1 MHISAQLQPLWHSK
15 KPLNSC
21 RSLKDQLAWLHDA
34 DDNFKLKAINKEQL
48 DDKHLLLNE
57 WLPANLSNA
66 IELFGKKNEVN
77 QNVAASMWLKS
88 FNNQF
93 FTSLTA
99 LRLKFNRVPIVQ
111 FNDIFISTPNGEK
124 IKSLQINNKNSFVCL
139 ENDPLATSSQATVVA
154 NQTLLDEAF
163 THLIQ
168 QIGGGLSVLFEK
180 ERLKHRPFWGSI
192 SLAISV
198 FFMRLTEKG
207 LSADLAKQI
216 LPNAQQWLSN
226 IMPDIGKELAHI
238 HVAEKEQRAILYVQ
252 RETCCLKYKIDGKK
266 NCATCH
272 LLSDEER
279 IKKNTKRI
287 PSSL

>member
-1 MHISAQLQPLWHSK
+1 MHISAQLQPLWLSK
-15 KPLNSC
+15 KTSNSC
-21 RSLKDQLAWLHDA
+21 YSLREQLAWLHNA
-34 DDNFKLKAINKEQL
+34 DDNFKLKAIDKNQL
-48 DDKHLLLNE
+48 DDKYSLLNK

-124 IKSLQINNKNSFVCL
+124 IKSLQINNNCPFVCL
-139 ENDPLATSSQATVVA
+139 ATDPLASESQATVVES
-154 NQTLLDEAF
+154 QEKLDEAF
-163 THLIQ
+163 TYLLQ
-168 QIGGGLSVLFEK
+168 QIGGGLSIFFEK

-192 SLAISV
+192 SLAVSV

-207 LSADLAKQI
+207 LSKEVASQLA
-216 LPNAQQWLSN
+216 LNAEHWLEN
-226 IMPDIGKELAHI
+226 IMPEIGKNLAHVR
-238 HVAEKEQRAILYVQ
+238 VAENNQQAILYVQ
-252 RETCCLKYKIDGKK
+252 RETCCMKYKIDGKK
-266 NCATCH
+266 NCATCQ
-272 LLSDEER
+272 LLSEEDR
-279 IKKNTKRI
+279 HKKNIKRI
-287 PSSL
+287 PSL

>member
-1 MHISAQLQPLWHSK
+1 MHISAQLQPLWRSKQSPDSCHS
-15 KPLNSC
+15 L
-21 RSLKDQLAWLHDA
+21 REQLAWLHDA
-34 DDNFKLKAINKEQL
+34 DDNFKLKAINKDKL
-48 DDKHLLLNE
+48 DDKHLPLNE
-57 WLPANLSNA
+57 WLPANLTSA
-66 IELFGKKNEVN
+66 IELFAKKTEVN
-77 QNVAASMWLKS
+77 HNVAASMWLKS

-99 LRLKFNRVPIVQ
+99 LRLKFNRVPIIQ

-124 IKSLQINNKNSFVCL
+124 IKSLQINNNCPFVCL
-139 ENDPLATSSQATVVA
+139 ATDLLASKDQATVVS
-154 NQTLLDEAF
+154 NQEQLDDAF

-207 LSADLAKQI
+207 LSAELAKQI
-216 LPNAQQWLSN
+216 APNAQLWLTE
-226 IMPDIGKELAHI
+226 IMPTIGKDLAHI
-238 HVAEKEQRAILYVQ
+238 HVAEKDQRAILYVQ
-252 RETCCLKYKIDGKK
+252 RETCCLKYKIEGKK

-272 LLSDEER
+272 LLSDEDR